1 MSFSRKEDSI
11 YQIKYDNS
19 NEINY
24 NGIDYS
30 NKSPKE
36 LNHLFEDVLNTKMH
50 GLCFSL
56 YEDGQK
62 PGDCITEEQVRRR
75 MKIIAPYTKWVR
87 SFSCT
92 EGNEFIPIIAREY
105 GIKTLVGA
113 WLGNDPEVNEREIE
127 GLIKLSNEGFVDIAA
142 VGNEVM
148 YRKDLT
154 EEELLKF
161 IERVKKAVPNTI
173 PVGYVDAYYEFT
185 IKPRI
190 AEACD
195 LILTNCHPYWE
206 GCNLEYSLGHMKQM
220 YHQALQAGNGK
231 KVIITETGWP
241 SQGESFKDA
250 HPSKDNAIKY
260 FINTQLWSQEE
271 EIDIFY
277 FSSFDESW
285 KVGAEGEVGAY
296 WGIWDKNE
304 KLKFD
309 KK

>member
-1 MSFSRKEDSI
+1 MSFRKEHTLPHSGFDYSKESVHTNGLDFTTKTPEELLKI
-11 YQIKYDNS
+11 S
-19 NEINY
+19 NE
-24 NGIDYS
+24 
-30 NKSPKE
+30 
-36 LNHLFEDVLNTKMH
+36 VLNSGMH

-62 PGDCITEEQVRRR
+62 PGDIITEEQVRRR

-92 EGNEFIPIIAREY
+92 EGNEFIPLIAKEY

-113 WLGNDPEVNEREIE
+113 WLGDDPEINEREIE
-127 GLIKLSNEGFVDIAA
+127 GLIKLSNEGLVDIAA

-154 EEELLKF
+154 EDELLEF
-161 IERVKKAVPNTI
+161 IERVRNAIPNTI

-190 AEACD
+190 TQACD
-195 LILTNCHPYWE
+195 LILTNCYPYWE
-206 GCNLEYSLGHMKQM
+206 GCNLEYSLAHMKSM
-220 YHQALQAGNGK
+220 YHQALHAGNGK

-250 HPSKDNAIKY
+250 HPSKENALKY
-260 FINTQLWSQEE
+260 FINTQLWSQQED
-271 EIDIFY
+271 IDIFY

-304 KLKFD
+304 KLKI
-309 KK
+309 